1 MKAKPRPVSSRRRIL
16 TLPLRR
22 WLSRTGS
29 ACSFRPRPEYRGR
42 RATREARV
50 SCSGP
55 SRARRGDDDARLETR
70 ECESGDG
77 VTGRACAGW
86 GGLGQDAVRAS
97 DGSFKARGK
106 ERGKKRT
113 FDRSRAGAS
122 PRSRVR
128 RDSIAAAGRER
139 GKMRANANPPSRGS
153 APRVGSRASAPSA
166 GRCSEKV
173 HSHSGVAPRH
183 LANDQVEGSDGAR
196 TGRVKT
202 WGSSGRGGFGRCGVL
217 REFVRAR
224 WVRACV
230 RVAWSAARRPRPRPA
245 VVAKKISRFL
255 YVFALAHGKQSFVQN
270 FEKPS
275 RNLFIFG
282 NFGADREKKRIKGLL
297 IGFPSDFIDRAL
309 HSWGEL
315 IGSCFT
321 RGFCRGF

>member
-230 RVAWSAARRPRPRPA
+230 RVAWSDARRPRPRPA
-245 VVAKKISRFL
+245 VVAKK
-255 YVFALAHGKQSFVQN
+255 YLAFCTFSPSHMGKQSFVQN

-275 RNLFIFG
+275 EKPFSFIFG
-282 NFGADREKKRIKGLL
+282 NFGCILLAIDREKKSESKA
-297 IGFPSDFIDRAL
+297 F
-309 HSWGEL
+309 
-315 IGSCFT
+315 
-321 RGFCRGF
+321 

>member
-1 MKAKPRPVSSRRRIL
+1 
-16 TLPLRR
+16 
-22 WLSRTGS
+22 
-29 ACSFRPRPEYRGR
+29 
-42 RATREARV
+42 
-50 SCSGP
+50 
-55 SRARRGDDDARLETR
+55 
-70 ECESGDG
+70 
-77 VTGRACAGW
+77 
-86 GGLGQDAVRAS
+86 
-97 DGSFKARGK
+97 
-106 ERGKKRT
+106 
-113 FDRSRAGAS
+113 
-122 PRSRVR
+122 
-128 RDSIAAAGRER
+128 
-139 GKMRANANPPSRGS
+139 MRANANPPSRGS

-230 RVAWSAARRPRPRPA
+230 RVAWSDARRPRPRPA